1 MAYGHGGKRPG
12 AGRKPGR
19 MNATTACVREIAL
32 THGSAAIDKAARLAG
47 LVVDA
52 DGKPIG
58 MATSEQAQ
66 IAALSI
72 ILDRA
77 YGKPSQAHI
86 VEGNQREWP
95 DKIVMEIIDTVDG
108 LTRGLPSGSEGG
120 HREARPT
127 A

>member
-32 THGSAAIDKAARLAG
+32 THGSAAIDKAPRLAG
-47 LVVDA
+47 LVVDE
-52 DGKPIG
+52 DGKRIG

-66 IAALSI
+66 IAALGI

-77 YGKPSQAHI
+77 YGKPSQATLSKATSAN
-86 VEGNQREWP
+86 GR
-95 DKIVMEIIDTVDG
+95 
-108 LTRGLPSGSEGG
+108 TRSSW
-120 HREARPT
+120 RSST
-127 A
+127 ASMA